1 MSIAIHIFPATH
13 LGFILVKSNYNPSG
27 GDVKLKYYRL
37 ANSIGDVCLSVETG
51 EGILENLTSIEDDV
65 TDILD
70 LIKASSITGESI
82 DDIARKILDSGNSEK
97 IDTDII
103 ITDNVAIV
111 PGRLLSEIPRIS
123 NINRNISGT
132 NVITSLVGISTNAI
146 FMGTLP
152 FK

>member
-13 LGFILVKSNYNPSG
+13 LGFIFVKSNYNPSG
-27 GDVKLKYYRL
+27 GDIKLKYYRL

-82 DDIARKILDSGNSEK
+82 DDIARKILDSGDSEK

-103 ITDNVAIV
+103 FQAS
-111 PGRLLSEIPRIS
+111 PQSEIDW
-123 NINRNISGT
+123 
-132 NVITSLVGISTNAI
+132 SLDR
-146 FMGTLP
+146 P
-152 FK
+152 FDPP